1 MHVSRCSVNPR
12 LARPEVVQEL
22 DLAYGTSQEDAR
34 IATAALFRDEA
45 RRLVGLL
52 VLVTG
57 DRAMSEDLAQEAFV
71 RMHTAWPRLQSRDRA
86 TAYLRSTALNL
97 ARSRWRRL
105 GVARRFRPEP
115 PMPADAADDV
125 AERNEERAAVL
136 AGVRSLP
143 GRQRDCVVLRYYCEM
158 GPEQIADSLGLS
170 VNSVKTHLRRG
181 LAALHHRLNDRERA

>member
-1 MHVSRCSVNPR
+1 VTPR

-22 DLAYGTSQEDAR
+22 DLAFGTSSEDAR
-34 IATAALFRDEA
+34 VATAALFRDEA

-57 DRAMSEDLAQEAFV
+57 DRAAAEDLAQEAFV
-71 RMHTAWPRLQSRDRA
+71 RMHAAWPRLQSRDRA

-105 GVARRFRPEP
+105 GIARRFRPESQ
-115 PMPADAADDV
+115 MPADAADDV

-136 AGVRSLP
+136 AAVRSLP
-143 GRQRDCVVLRYYCEM
+143 GRQRDCVVLRYYCEL
-158 GPEQIADSLGLS
+158 GPEQIADALGLS
-170 VNSVKTHLRRG
+170 VNSVKTHLQRG